1 MAEEFRDIQD
11 ENLKVNKEFYQVLQ
25 DAQTM
30 GVSQQKL
37 RKIMK
42 DRGISSKNASRLLRG
57 FNIPYSGYDG
67 RMKKRVKDAQALSKE
82 IGEGRINRNYFYPK
96 AKFKQI
102 EREYKRMR
110 LLPEEPAPGLIER
123 GVDRVQDLFSKAPQV
138 QQDTQLADI
147 QTPPLPSTPTP
158 NVQMAQA
165 KDPRTNLT
173 RTESALL
180 SPSEQIIASR
190 T

>member
-1 MAEEFRDIQD
+1 M
-11 ENLKVNKEFYQVLQ
+11 
-25 DAQTM
+25 
-30 GVSQQKL
+30 
-37 RKIMK
+37 
-42 DRGISSKNASRLLRG
+42 LRG

-82 IGEGRINRNYFYPK
+82 IGEGAINRNYFYPK

-123 GVDRVQDLFSKAPQV
+123 GVDRVQDLFSEAPQV

-147 QTPPLPSTPTP
+147 QTPPLPSTPMP

-165 KDPRTNLT
+165 KDPRTNMT
-173 RTESALL
+173 STESALL